1 MNDVYKRQPIVHKLP
16 VGWNDLDNVKFTN
29 MNSIKGLQ
37 HVDNPLVAEQNSTY
51 DCKNVYQDESNN
63 LTVRPALRFTKNVPA
78 SDLCGYYKTS
88 KGEIVITNKAG
99 AFFLNNTPV
108 GNAHITVQEND
119 GHVYVMYTGLDNKLA
134 FAEYDGYGLVQ
145 IEPDI
150 LANNPDSIVKSLY
163 NLLTNQIKYET
174 VPNLR
179 QDSTV
184 GLNLYTE
191 FESRVISEEIL
202 DAKLLSDGSVLTI
215 HPGQVKLW
223 YLLGRTWSVTNFD
236 VTITA
241 LDPFSKETLLI
252 QNDSSKSGVILKT
265 VSTDGRNVTLTRYT
279 LTYKGSINRTVEHF
293 TLKPTYEYIDDGVL
307 AVYPLYD
314 DNRVLAI
321 YSTVGGNRLTAYI
334 HNVTGT
340 GISYATL
347 TGTIGNDWSEP
358 TAAGYIHV
366 EISRDAIGLRTRNYQ
381 TDAGKIAYIL
391 SSSDLSDLGYEFE
404 YLRADNIYLSGS
416 NAGIYA
422 ITVNGTIYSGG
433 TKLHINATT
442 TIDLPEADSFVMQ
455 AVGSDISVY
464 IPQATDIRYYS
475 ARDGLFVFDMPK
487 STDLAAIANSGQVL
501 LSISDKNELL
511 TRSLLPQYKYED
523 REVSDEFPVLSQ
535 IEDEV
540 LTSFYLD
547 NMYWFVTKRRVFG
560 TGVADGR
567 FSIKYFDPKKYFYFD
582 EELTGAIRVSD
593 SSFWVFHNSGA
604 YLIYKSTAEMYDQ
617 LSQQYIETITW
628 LCTNT
633 AKSKGCDFDNALTV
647 LPTSNYIACV
657 TSDDISVV
665 RLLENVQS
673 DERVLAP
680 LTLNLSKFVSG
691 LLHVTKDVKIAT
703 YKYNTIFFL
712 NPQNE
717 NGIVPALVYNI
728 VTESWWY
735 WEFPFDSITQVYNTE
750 ENIDLIAKIGDN
762 WAHYDLYTEYYDH
775 TVGAL
780 TYHIYGD
787 RLPDGPAK
795 IDWFW
800 DSAIL
805 HFNTTDYKKQLLAVN
820 FTFAERESCSISFD
834 YNFAIYD
841 REYSSCSWSEITNVV
856 ERVNTYSRKNVI
868 SKFAYLQ
875 ICLRSPEKDD
885 EWESYTRP
893 KFSTIS
899 LKYRILPGG
908 I

>member
-63 LTVRPALRFTKNVPA
+63 LTVRPALRFTKNVLA

-99 AFFLNNTPV
+99 AFFLNNTPI
-108 GNAHITVQEND
+108 GNANITVQEND

-150 LANNPDSIVKSLY
+150 LTNIADNIIPSLY
-163 NLLTNQIKYET
+163 NLLSDRIRFET

-179 QDSTV
+179 AEASIPES
-184 GLNLYTE
+184 LYTA
-191 FESRVISEEIL
+191 FKSYTLPYDDVRHISI
-202 DAKLLSDGSVLTI
+202 LSDGSIITASDNIVR
-215 HPGQVKLW
+215 LW
-223 YLLGRTWSVTNFD
+223 YLYSGSWSTIKFELPLFGSGTKFIIQSDSTASATTIKVSNIAGN
-236 VTITA
+236 TIT
-241 LDPFSKETLLI
+241 LDKYTLGYFGNFNKVSKVFSI
-252 QNDSSKSGVILKT
+252 DPG
-265 VSTDGRNVTLTRYT
+265 VTLVSDI
-279 LTYKGSINRTVEHF
+279 LDH
-293 TLKPTYEYIDDGVL
+293 
-307 AVYPLYD
+307 YPLYND
-314 DNRVLAI
+314 DQILVRFKNSDNELETLFVFNSSGEVLTYEPLADEVKEI
-321 YSTVGGNRLTAYI
+321 AVSRDDVTVLCLGWPDNDIVVLSTSDWSYI
-334 HNVTGT
+334 SYNLT
-340 GISYATL
+340 GIPKSLCGSASKT
-347 TGTIGNDWSEP
+347 
-358 TAAGYIHV
+358 YIIT
-366 EISRDAIGLRTRNYQ
+366 EDNNTMYLQ
-381 TDAGKIAYIL
+381 TDQ
-391 SSSDLSDLGYEFE
+391 
-404 YLRADNIYLSGS
+404 
-416 NAGIYA
+416 
-422 ITVNGTIYSGG
+422 
-433 TKLHINATT
+433 TT
-442 TIDLPEADSFVMQ
+442 AVVLPTDGDMVLES
-455 AVGSDISVY
+455 VGSDISIY
-464 IPQATDIRYYS
+464 TPNSDKISYYGD
-475 ARDGLFVFDMPK
+475 DGLQVYDIPVTA
-487 STDLAAIANSGQVL
+487 SLAFIARSGQTLVTYENSWL
-501 LSISDKNELL
+501 LN
-511 TRSLLPQYKYED
+511 TREFKPQYKYEY
-523 REVSDEFPVLSQ
+523 REVSEEFPVLSQ

-547 NMYWFVTKRRVFG
+547 NIYWFVTKRRVFG

-691 LLHVTKDVKIAT
+691 LLHVTKDVKIAI